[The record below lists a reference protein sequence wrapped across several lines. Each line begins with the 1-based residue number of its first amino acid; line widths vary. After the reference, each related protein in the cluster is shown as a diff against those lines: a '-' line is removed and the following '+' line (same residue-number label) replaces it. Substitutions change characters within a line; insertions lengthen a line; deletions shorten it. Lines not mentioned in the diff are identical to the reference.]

1 MRIRIQL
8 PKMMRIRLIV
18 DENLRNIFGQVG
30 GDTVTGRVP
39 TPEQDREVL
48 NTLKV
53 TNGKASKKSFKF

>member
-30 GDTVTGRVP
+30 DTVTVGESRPLSKTV
-39 TPEQDREVL
+39 RF

-53 TNGKASKKSFKF
+53 TKGKASKKSFSKF